1 MVEARRGDPTTHPNQ
16 WANRSVASR
25 NLGRVAAHF
34 QAGDVCSITQLATR
48 MTRRNVPNSSRSNR
62 KTQILAICGWG
73 PRVDMLTPCTDGQKT
88 TQDNPRGAHGR
99 REGHAKVD
107 MSITQLA
114 LKLLLRTEPSRSG
127 AVRDT
132 PLLHQP
138 PMKVNAQGM
147 TQIMLV
153 TFNVPAMI
161 NEFREGNII
170 TLDSGRFRCVE
181 ELFQKVSLFS
191 NKATSAMC
199 KTVSRLSIVFLFL
212 FADNKSLS
220 RMCRDSRRRTTR
232 L

>member
-1 MVEARRGDPTTHPNQ
+1 
-16 WANRSVASR
+16 
-25 NLGRVAAHF
+25 
-34 QAGDVCSITQLATR
+34 
-48 MTRRNVPNSSRSNR
+48 
-62 KTQILAICGWG
+62 
-73 PRVDMLTPCTDGQKT
+73 
-88 TQDNPRGAHGR
+88 
-99 REGHAKVD
+99 
-107 MSITQLA
+107 
-114 LKLLLRTEPSRSG
+114 
-127 AVRDT
+127 
-132 PLLHQP
+132 
-138 PMKVNAQGM
+138 MKVNAQGM